1 MDFLC
6 ILQLVPHYKIKT
18 NWTDD
23 TNKVLGNHWNYL
35 VKLHG
40 EGKIKFVARTNYDID
55 NDANRGLAVYV
66 ADNELEARE
75 LMMNDPCIV
84 NGVMTGEIHPL
95 NLVILGDKILKH

>member
-6 ILQLVPHYKIKT
+6 ILQLQPYYKDRN
-18 NWTDD
+18 NWTEA
-23 TNKVLGNHWNYL
+23 TNQILNGHWNHL

-40 EGKIKFVARTNYDID
+40 AGKVKFVGRTDYDID

-66 ADNELEARE
+66 ADSEQEARN

-84 NGVMTGEIHPL
+84 NGVMTGELQPL
-95 NLVILGDKILKH
+95 KVFMLGDQIM